1 MFVGILN
8 FSIYSNTSVKLSN
21 FSILII
27 GDSHSQTSL
36 NPDLFLDAKNI
47 AQSKEPY
54 ALTFWKLKHI
64 LQSNK
69 IDTLLIGFSHHNISS
84 FNDYKFSDK
93 KWSNQLFK
101 RCYVIE
107 DFHSIKQKIHVDY
120 FDFYKIMIQQT
131 CIYPKVNHFNFI
143 GSYRSHDRS
152 NISDSIESSS
162 RHYMRNNQELGVSE
176 ISISYL
182 DSIISLCNHN
192 SITPIIIVSPVH
204 KSYYKRIPKEISI
217 RFETILNDLDAEG
230 VIVIDKSNSIYYD
243 NEFYNSD
250 HLNTKGSFRF
260 SKEIKDI
267 LHTF

>member
-1 MFVGILN
+1 MPLRAFLFRQDDLKAEHPEQDNLKAKAPVFQKAVPVCVFQDLYDRGRPERFHCFRQIFPNQSVEFAPLKQVGHRLCRIFHERLRVV
-8 FSIYSNTSVKLSN
+8 YS
-21 FSILII
+21 
-27 GDSHSQTSL
+27 
-36 NPDLFLDAKNI
+36 
-47 AQSKEPY
+47 
-54 ALTFWKLKHI
+54 
-64 LQSNK
+64 
-69 IDTLLIGFSHHNISS
+69 
-84 FNDYKFSDK
+84 
-93 KWSNQLFK
+93 
-101 RCYVIE
+101 
-107 DFHSIKQKIHVDY
+107 SIKQKIHVDY

-131 CIYPKVNHFNFI
+131 CLYPKVNHFNFI

-182 DSIISLCNHN
+182 DSIITLCNHN

-217 RFETILNDLDAEG
+217 RFEDILNDLDAED
-230 VIVIDKSNSIYYD
+230 VIVIDKSNSRYYD

-260 SKEIKDI
+260 TKSIKNIIKTD
-267 LHTF
+267 LNMLKD